1 MTEAQQS
8 HRAAGDPAANRT
20 SAASRSGW
28 LGWVYFAGIM
38 MIMVGSFQAISG
50 LVALFDDTYYL
61 VADSGL
67 VVSVDYTTWGWIHLL
82 LGVVAAAAGLAV
94 MTGRMWGRTVGI
106 ILAVIS
112 AIVNMLFIAAYPVW
126 SIIIIALDVIIIYAL
141 AVHGGE
147 AKD

>member
-1 MTEAQQS
+1 MTEAQQATEPPRPGGEP
-8 HRAAGDPAANRT
+8 HQRGVPFRMAGLGLFRRHHDDHGRLVPGHLRA
-20 SAASRSGW
+20 
-28 LGWVYFAGIM
+28 
-38 MIMVGSFQAISG
+38 
-50 LVALFDDTYYL
+50 VALFDDTYYL

-94 MTGRMWGRTVGI
+94 MAGRMWGRTVGI

-126 SIIIIALDVIIIYAL
+126 SIIIITLDVIIIYAL